1 MIWVKKWLSHA
12 LDSDSVSVLLMKQ
25 KRWGVQ
31 VSSRQAVC

>member
-12 LDSDSVSVLLMKQ
+12 LDSDSVSVLMKQ

>member
-1 MIWVKKWLSHA
+1 MGKKVTLNHA
-12 LDSDSVSVLLMKQ
+12 LDSESVSVVMKQ